1 MDTNVQPNNV
11 EEHQYMSSLTQE
23 TTAQPA
29 SAASSPADMIIP
41 HAPLPEDMFARQSER
56 RTGWIQW
63 FAAFKNVLPV
73 YIATHLAFFVI
84 TCLSVL
90 FVLKDFSWQALP
102 TYTLWHSWDLWDS
115 GIFTTIAKYGYT
127 NYNRTAFFPLYPL
140 LERALMYVTH
150 DDPFIAGLV
159 ISDLAGL
166 GIFVVLYRLVQ
177 DDFSAELAERTVL
190 YLAIFPTAF
199 YLASGYN
206 ESLFIFFSL
215 MSFYQLRR
223 GHWWLAGIFGFL
235 ASLTRS
241 AGLLMLIPFC
251 YEYVRQHTFQWKA
264 IRWDVFWG
272 TLIPAGLALFGVW
285 CFIQYHDFLAFS
297 HAQAAWNRSLAFPG
311 YGIVISIQ
319 AIQKSQ
325 GFLSFQSL
333 RNLTD
338 LLPDL
343 FILLFILLSFV
354 GPWRFPRQLWAYGLY
369 ASILYIFL
377 QLFPNGGTGLFPL
390 ESVGRFMLELFPA
403 FIVMAAV
410 GKYKTFHMSYL
421 MVSGCCSLLLID
433 AIFNRSLGVIIVDRS
448 VL

>member
-1 MDTNVQPNNV
+1 MDTMDTNVQPNNV
-11 EEHQYMSSLTQE
+11 DEHQYISSLTQE
-23 TTAQPA
+23 TPA
-29 SAASSPADMIIP
+29 RPTSAGSSPADIIIP
-41 HAPLPEDMFARQSER
+41 HIPLPNDIFAGQSGR
-56 RTGWIQW
+56 RTRWTHW
-63 FAAFKNVLPV
+63 YTALKNVVPV

-84 TCLSVL
+84 SCLSVL

-102 TYTLWHSWDLWDS
+102 TYTLWHSWNRWDS

-127 NYNRTAFFPLYPL
+127 NYDRTAFFPLYPM

-150 DDPFIAGLV
+150 NDPFIAGLV

-166 GIFVVLYRLVQ
+166 GIFVVLYRLVK

-206 ESLFIFFSL
+206 ESLFIFLSL

-223 GHWWLAGIFGFL
+223 GHWWLAGIFGLL

-251 YEYVRQHTFQWKA
+251 YEYLRQHTFQWKA
-264 IRWDVFWG
+264 IRWDVLAG
-272 TLIPAGLALFGVW
+272 TLIPAGIALFGVW

-297 HAQAAWNRSLAFPG
+297 HAQVAWNRSLAFPG
-311 YGIVISIQ
+311 YGILISIQ
-319 AIQKSQ
+319 DIQKSQ

-338 LLPDL
+338 LAPDL
-343 FILLFILLSFV
+343 FILLFILLGFV
-354 GPWRFPRQLWAYGLY
+354 GPWRFPRQMWGYGLY

-390 ESVGRFMLELFPA
+390 ESVGRFMLEIFPA
-403 FIVMAAV
+403 FIVLAAI

-421 MVSGCCSLLLID
+421 MVSAAVLFFLLTQFLT
-433 AIFNRSLGVIIVDRS
+433 GHW